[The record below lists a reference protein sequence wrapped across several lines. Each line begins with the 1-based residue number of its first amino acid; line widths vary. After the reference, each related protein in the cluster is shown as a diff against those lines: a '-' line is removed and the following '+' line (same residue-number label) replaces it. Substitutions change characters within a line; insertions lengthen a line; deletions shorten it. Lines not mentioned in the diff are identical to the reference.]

1 MSGGTFTPLQD
12 VFEALGTEELAE
24 SWFESVRWGGG
35 ALCPRC
41 SSDRC
46 EKTRVHP
53 TQPWYCRGCR
63 KYFSVK
69 VNSFMHASKL
79 GYVKWALA
87 IYLVVSSPKGISST
101 NLAKQLG
108 ITQKAAWHM
117 GHRIREAWVQ
127 PAEQFDGVVEVD
139 ETYIGGKQ
147 RNMPKWKRRKY
158 GRGTH
163 GKTAVIGMKERR
175 TNRVQAQI
183 IANTDRNTMREYVE
197 GNTRR
202 SAHIVTDEHSGYDLV
217 ERKRTKVSHN
227 KREYAVGKLHTQ
239 GIESFW
245 AIIKRSYKGVYHR
258 YSQQHLARYICE
270 YTARYNGR
278 GKPMVERMAAVVQGG
293 VGRRLRWQDLAGC
306 ESS

>member
-24 SWFESVRWGGG
+24 RWFESVRWGDG

-53 TQPWYCRGCR
+53 TQPWYCSGCR

-127 PAEQFDGVVEVD
+127 P
-139 ETYIGGKQ
+139 T
-147 RNMPKWKRRKY
+147 
-158 GRGTH
+158 
-163 GKTAVIGMKERR
+163 
-175 TNRVQAQI
+175 
-183 IANTDRNTMREYVE
+183 
-197 GNTRR
+197 
-202 SAHIVTDEHSGYDLV
+202 EHS
-217 ERKRTKVSHN
+217 
-227 KREYAVGKLHTQ
+227 
-239 GIESFW
+239 
-245 AIIKRSYKGVYHR
+245 
-258 YSQQHLARYICE
+258 
-270 YTARYNGR
+270 
-278 GKPMVERMAAVVQGG
+278 MAW
-293 VGRRLRWQDLAGC
+293 LRWTKPTSAASSATCPSGSAG
-306 ESS
+306 STGVAPTAKQP